1 MIVAPVVPRW
11 AHPNPA
17 LLRRQLGFDVAK
29 ALAVKILAILAISM
43 FFFGA
48 GNRPHVD
55 PASLFAP
62 VALSPQHNR

>member
-1 MIVAPVVPRW
+1 MTVAPVVPRC

-29 ALAVKILAILAISM
+29 ALAVKVLAILAISM
-43 FFFGA
+43 FFFGS

-55 PASLFAP
+55 PASTIRPCGPLPAT
-62 VALSPQHNR
+62 